1 MSLQYKLA
9 ARHLLPT
16 ARAQLLDVSSDAFVP
31 RIVPTPQSAL
41 SWASGHRSA
50 QSESKSMTSFGS
62 DFALAFFR
70 GAATA

>member
-31 RIVPTPQSAL
+31 HTPSLQSAGPL
-41 SWASGHRSA
+41 PHRSA
-50 QSESKSMTSFGS
+50 QSESNSMTSFGS